1 MLDSFLTFINQL
13 GLDLGKQSTL
23 LTISGGVDSV
33 VMAHLFH
40 RAGFGAA
47 VAHCNFGLRGE
58 ESIED
63 ELFVERLAGEYGY
76 TFSVSHFETKKYA
89 KEKGIST
96 QMAARELRYSW
107 FEELRKDR
115 FDWIATAHHANDS
128 LETVLLNFARGT
140 GVAGLYGISPI
151 NGFVLRPLLFAT
163 KKEILDYAQSNQL
176 LWREDRSNE
185 SLDYKRNVIRKKVI
199 PVLSELNP
207 SLESTFQV
215 TSEKISA
222 AASLL
227 KGFLKDWQ
235 KDVTIDASGQV
246 SIPLRILNRKTE
258 NAYLLW
264 SIIEDYGF
272 NFTQA
277 KQIAGNLD
285 SVSGLSF
292 YSASHQILKEREH
305 FLVREKVEVSHAE
318 ELRINGPGNYNFGNE
333 QFFLEKCDGFEFSKE
348 KKNVLYL
355 DAKKVVF
362 PLNIRNWKNGDIF
375 QPFGMKGQKKKVSDI
390 LIDLKFSIYQK
401 ENVSVLTDD
410 NGHILWLIGIRADER
425 CRIGDD
431 AERFYK
437 LEWRSRVP
445 GNRE

>member
-176 LWREDRSNE
+176 LWREDRSND

-199 PVLSELNP
+199 PVLTELNP

-215 TSEKISA
+215 TSEKVSA
-222 AASLL
+222 AATLL
-227 KGFLKDWQ
+227 NGFLHDWQ
-235 KDVTIDASGQV
+235 KEVVTDAVGEI
-246 SIPLRILNRKTE
+246 SIPISKLKE
-258 NAYLLW
+258 KEESAYLLW
-264 SIIEDYGF
+264 YVIENYGF
-272 NFTQA
+272 NYTQA
-277 KQIAGNLD
+277 KQIADNLD

-292 YSASHQILKEREH
+292 YSASHQILKSRAH
-305 FLVREKVEVSHAE
+305 LIVRKKNDEIKDT
-318 ELRINGPGNYNFGNE
+318 ELHINGPGDYRFGN
-333 QFFLEKCDGFEFSKE
+333 QSFFLEKCEDFEFSKE
-348 KKNVLYL
+348 EKNVLYV
-355 DAKKVVF
+355 DALSVVF
-362 PLNIRNWKNGDIF
+362 PLKIRNWRHGDVF
-375 QPFGMKGQKKKVSDI
+375 QPFGMKGLRKKVSDV
-390 LIDLKFSIYQK
+390 LIDLKFSMYQK
-401 ENVSVLTDD
+401 ENVVVVTDHSD
-410 NGHILWLIGIRADER
+410 EIMWLVGIRTDER
-425 CRIGDD
+425 WRIATG
-431 AERFYK
+431 AKGFYRMGFLPDK
-437 LEWRSRVP
+437 EC
-445 GNRE
+445 